1 LFFRESDVQLGNIPV
16 EFPLNAVGK
25 FNTPG
30 VYYRPASLK
39 NMTCI
44 LGNTEH
50 RVIYNNFALKN
61 LNSNAMDYSHSLY
74 LKYLEYN
81 YFLPAGDSRH
91 YFSHMKQST
100 IPTAPSLESEKGLF
114 NVFPLSLL
122 SDDLVKHSNRSSTLG
137 ISVCIF

>member
-1 LFFRESDVQLGNIPV
+1 
-16 EFPLNAVGK
+16 
-25 FNTPG
+25 
-30 VYYRPASLK
+30 
-39 NMTCI
+39 MTCI

-91 YFSHMKQST
+91 YFSHMKQNT